1 MLVLSR
7 KIGEKILVPEC
18 DVEITVVA
26 VVGNRVR
33 VGISAPDKI
42 EVYREEIWQAI
53 RSAADV
59 GVPPKG

>member
-33 VGISAPDKI
+33 VGISAPDNV
-42 EVYREEIWQAI
+42 EVYREELWRVICSTSEA
-53 RSAADV
+53 

>member
-7 KIGEKILVPEC
+7 KIGEKILVPDC

-33 VGISAPDKI
+33 IGVSAPDDV
-42 EVYREEIWQAI
+42 EVHREEIWRAI
-53 RSAADV
+53 RSASEV